1 MSRHAMRRLSI
12 QLLESRLP
20 MAGNV
25 TVTLQDGLV
34 TITGDDAANGVFI
47 TNTGVES
54 LEMEGAPTSIN
65 GVPGGSF
72 DFGVQRSIRVQ
83 MGGGGDFVLCGSH
96 EMFDLVAELG
106 SGNDSFRGHQVDSTK
121 ELIVDGGDGDDSI
134 VMTGEDRLN
143 RFSNTAGT
151 SMILHGGAGGDL
163 VDLVNAGAGLELV
176 VTGGAG
182 SDSIKLQGGTVGN
195 ILLINGEAD
204 SDRIELRSTR
214 THVMAL
220 HGEAGFNAFI
230 IDHCTTNGGLAVHSG
245 NEADSVQLLSS
256 GAPDYVA
263 FLMGGGSDYMIITQ
277 PNTNW
282 LGLFTGDG
290 SDYVVMGGAFDQIYA
305 DMGNDHDSLQVVN
318 TTLRQSA
325 LFDGG
330 AGGDVFE
337 VINSTFAFRA
347 LSNWEVL
354 KGV

>member
-1 MSRHAMRRLSI
+1 M
-12 QLLESRLP
+12 
-20 MAGNV
+20 
-25 TVTLQDGLV
+25 
-34 TITGDDAANGVFI
+34 
-47 TNTGVES
+47 
-54 LEMEGAPTSIN
+54 
-65 GVPGGSF
+65 
-72 DFGVQRSIRVQ
+72 
-83 MGGGGDFVLCGSH
+83 
-96 EMFDLVAELG
+96 
-106 SGNDSFRGHQVDSTK
+106 
-121 ELIVDGGDGDDSI
+121 
-134 VMTGEDRLN
+134 
-143 RFSNTAGT
+143 
-151 SMILHGGAGGDL
+151 
-163 VDLVNAGAGLELV
+163 NAGAGLELV

-182 SDSIKLQGGTVGN
+182 SDSIKLQGGSVGN

-204 SDRIELRSTR
+204 SDRIEVRSAR
-214 THVMAL
+214 NQIMAL
-220 HGEAGFNAFI
+220 HGEGGFNAFI

-245 NEADSVQLLSS
+245 NEADSVQSLSS